1 MQKAKRVGLSLS
13 PDVDLVLTKLSEL
26 TGQPKTGIIN
36 EILEDSLPIFQQ
48 VIKALE
54 QAKKGQLET
63 AIQTTAKYIAEASVQ
78 LNQVQFDLGTLKGK
92 HGK

>member
-13 PDVDLVLTKLSEL
+13 PDVDLVLTKLSQL

-54 QAKKGQLET
+54 EAKAGQLKM
-63 AIQTTAKYIAEASVQ
+63 AIETTARYIAETSGHLQ
-78 LNQVQFDLGTLKGK
+78 QVQFDLGILKGK